1 MVSKLEEVLN
11 MPQMV
16 KCHVVLRIPEDLTIF
31 SPRT

>member
-11 MPQMV
+11 MSWMV
-16 KCHVVLRIPEDLTIF
+16 KCPVVLRIPEDLTIF